1 MGIREEKIPQNF
13 DKLYQ
18 GILELS
24 SVIITLFLLLSFK
37 SSPEDMFLLILE
49 RGQGE
54 TEGDRDRDRLQYER

>member
-54 TEGDRDRDRLQYER
+54 REGDRDRDRLQCER